1 MIIKI
6 KKGVEM
12 KTYMTVVVDGN
23 NYDFGGRLVSDGGN
37 VISCPCCGKHIRL
50 EAVQPGSCEI
60 FKLPD
65 YLLILKSKSPQIF
78 FAVIAEVN
86 KKIVDEELEKI
97 EREQGCTKCRRN
109 MSCDCSEMQDFQ
121 F

>member
-1 MIIKI
+1 
-6 KKGVEM
+6 M
-12 KTYMTVVVDGN
+12 KTYTAVSVRGE
-23 NYDFGGRLVSDGGN
+23 NYTFGGRLIFDNSN
-37 VISCPCCGKHIRL
+37 IISCPCCGEDIDL

-109 MSCDCSEMQDFQ
+109 MSCDCSEMTDFQ